1 MGMIQSFTSP
11 LRPWVMMVTPAAC
24 AKGSGHRSRATAP
37 SRVADLIVI
46 LSFLTLARRPGEWG
60 FRAHLPREC
69 AGGLNPAQKNEDN
82 QNYHYQA
89 KAAARVITPF
99 PAVGPGWEGADQ
111 QENE

>member
-1 MGMIQSFTSP
+1 
-11 LRPWVMMVTPAAC
+11 
-24 AKGSGHRSRATAP
+24 
-37 SRVADLIVI
+37 
-46 LSFLTLARRPGEWG
+46 LA
-60 FRAHLPREC
+60 REC

>member
-11 LRPWVMMVTPAAC
+11 LRPCVMMVTPAAC
-24 AKGSGHRSRATAP
+24 ARGSGHRSRARAP
-37 SRVADLIVI
+37 SRVGDLIVI
-46 LSFLTLARRPGEWG
+46 VSFLTPARGERGFCAYLPG
-60 FRAHLPREC
+60 EC